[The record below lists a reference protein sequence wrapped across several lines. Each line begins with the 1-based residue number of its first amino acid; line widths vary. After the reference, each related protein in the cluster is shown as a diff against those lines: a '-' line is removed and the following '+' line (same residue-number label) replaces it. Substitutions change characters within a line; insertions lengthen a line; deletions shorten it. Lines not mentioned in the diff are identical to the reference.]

1 MKSLFL
7 FILAFMIGVNSLFAQ
22 DKGTVHVKNAT
33 ILTVTNG
40 TLENADMV
48 VVDGIITEIGND
60 LSTPRGATVIDA
72 EGKYV
77 MPGIID
83 AHSHLAITRGVN
95 EATAPVTAMVS
106 MEDVIDPNDVGM
118 YRALAGGVTS
128 IHVMH
133 GSANVIGG
141 QGETIKLRYGLGQDE
156 LKFKEAK
163 RTIKFALGENPTR
176 VHGIGRNIQPR
187 TRMAVEQVIRKTF
200 DEALEYHEKR
210 QAYLTARDGKR
221 MVNAEEPVPVA
232 KNLKLEVIHD
242 ILEGEILVHC
252 HSYRADEIHMLM
264 RVFSDYGVKNYTFQH
279 ANEAFKV
286 APELKANMAHASV
299 FSDWW
304 AYKFEVYYSTAYNAA
319 ILTRNGVV
327 TSINSDDAQ
336 LIRMLNHEAAK
347 TMRYGQLTE
356 EEALKLITLNPAIQL
371 GTDQYVGSLE
381 VGKHADFGIWDAHPL
396 SVYASC
402 DMTFVD
408 GVKYFDKAQ
417 DPVDMRLEVSPEDE
431 FNYFHATEAAR
442 HADNCL
448 RDVFYFFDGEA
459 VMGHSHHNH

>member
-1 MKSLFL
+1 MKTLL
-7 FILAFMIGVNSLFAQ
+7 AVLGCILLSITAYAQ
-22 DKGTVHVKNAT
+22 PTGSVHIKNAT

-40 TLENADMV
+40 TLEESDMI
-48 VVDGIITEIGND
+48 VVDGIIKEIGKN
-60 LSTPRGATVIDA
+60 LKTPKGATVVDA
-72 EGKYV
+72 TGKFV
-77 MPGIID
+77 LPGIID

-141 QGETIKLRYGLGQDE
+141 QGETIKLRYGLGQYE
-156 LKFKEAK
+156 LKFKGAK

-176 VHGIGRNIQPR
+176 VHGIGRGIQPR
-187 TRMAVEQVIRKTF
+187 TRMGVEQVVRKVF
-200 DEALEYHEKR
+200 DEAIEYKSKR
-210 QAYLTARDGKR
+210 EAYMAA
-221 MVNAEEPVPVA
+221 VNAKKGASTAPVA
-232 KNLKLEVIHD
+232 KDLKLEVISD
-242 ILEGEILVHC
+242 ILDGEIYVHC

-264 RVFSDYGVKNYTFQH
+264 RVFKDYGVKNYTFQH

-286 APELKANMAHASV
+286 APELAINGAHASV

-304 AYKFEVYYSTAYNAA
+304 AYKFEVYYSTAYNAT
-319 ILTRNGVV
+319 ILTQNGVV
-327 TSINSDDAQ
+327 TSINSDDEQ

-347 TMRYGQLTE
+347 TMRYGQLSE

-371 GTDQYVGSLE
+371 GTDKMVGSLE
-381 VGKHADFGIWDAHPL
+381 VGKHADFGIWNAHPL
-396 SVYASC
+396 SVYAQC

-408 GVKYFDKAQ
+408 GVKYFDKAE
-417 DPVDMRLEVSPEDE
+417 DPVDMRLSIDPNMEYGFSNE
-431 FNYFHATEAAR
+431 FEAAR
-442 HADNCL
+442 HADECL
-448 RDVFYFFDGEA
+448 RDVFYFFDGTTA
-459 VMGHSHHNH
+459 GQHHSHD